1 MSLFG
6 SYEDCIHNCI
16 ICIVC
21 KGYTTEQEAF
31 LLSLLNDTLCI
42 YVAVQEMYIVDA
54 ENDFSYFPLYFN
66 LTFFLFIRWVIQAV
80 PSFHWNRNGEV
91 M

>member
-1 MSLFG
+1 M
-6 SYEDCIHNCI
+6 
-16 ICIVC
+16 C

-66 LTFFLFIRWVIQAV
+66 LTFFLFIR
-80 PSFHWNRNGEV
+80 
-91 M
+91 

>member
-1 MSLFG
+1 M
-6 SYEDCIHNCI
+6 
-16 ICIVC
+16 C

-66 LTFFLFIRWVIQAV
+66 LTFFSFYKMSYSGCTFI
-80 PSFHWNRNGEV
+80 PLK
-91 M
+91 